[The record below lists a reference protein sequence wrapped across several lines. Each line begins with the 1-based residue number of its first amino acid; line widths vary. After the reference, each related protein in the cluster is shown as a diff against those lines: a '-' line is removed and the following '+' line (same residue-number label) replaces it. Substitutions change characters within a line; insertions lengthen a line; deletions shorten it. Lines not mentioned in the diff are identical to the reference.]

1 MSTAYEKKWLGSVQ
15 KMNDLVRH
23 PPKAGCLT
31 TSAIKTS
38 MRCGIKS
45 SNTFARLITCW
56 EKTHEIH

>member
-1 MSTAYEKKWLGSVQ
+1 
-15 KMNDLVRH
+15 
-23 PPKAGCLT
+23 
-31 TSAIKTS
+31 